1 MDAKTKALSAHR
13 ARLKKRGM
21 KRLEVWVP
29 AREADVVRR
38 AASVLREQSG
48 EAAQLRQVLGFPRQ
62 AERPASA
69 VDIFAMN
76 APLSPAGEALW
87 DEAMERI
94 QRDRKNRAL
103 NRPRKIAL

>member
-48 EAAQLRQVLGFPRQ
+48 EAARLRQALGFSGQ
-62 AERPASA
+62 AEHPESA
-69 VDIFAMN
+69 IDIFAMT

-87 DEAMERI
+87 DETIELV